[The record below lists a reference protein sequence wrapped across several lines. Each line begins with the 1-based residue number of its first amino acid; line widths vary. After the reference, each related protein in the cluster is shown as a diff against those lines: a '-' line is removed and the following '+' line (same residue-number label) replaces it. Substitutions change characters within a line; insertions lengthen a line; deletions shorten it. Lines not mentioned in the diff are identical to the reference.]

1 MQFYKEKFNDAG
13 WFIPPYVSIGYLQ
26 EVVKDI
32 TSNGNVDL
40 ESSLAYV
47 YNETNLAAL
56 VTERY
61 TEVPIVNEYLQI
73 IRESIEAHFIGLD
86 HIAVS
91 GLIPVIEGVG
101 RKFAKANDI
110 NESYVK
116 NVFVAFAEH
125 CKNDVITNQIGAV
138 NEIIPILDAF
148 VHFAKENL
156 YVNSANYPHNDNT
169 NRHGILHGAF
179 SDTDYGT
186 PLNFYKVIG
195 AVDFLCFVISIREP
209 ISFLAPSPTLNS
221 ISLEKYYRMLT
232 ALKSLKSNG

>member
-1 MQFYKEKFNDAG
+1 MQFYKEKFNSAG

-32 TSNGNVDL
+32 TENGNADL
-40 ESSLAYV
+40 ESSLAFI
-47 YNETNLAAL
+47 YNEKNLAAM

-61 TEVPIVNEYLQI
+61 PEVPIVNEYLQI
-73 IRESIEAHFIGLD
+73 IKESIEAHFIGLD
-86 HIAVS
+86 HVAVS
-91 GLIPVIEGVG
+91 GLIPVVEGIG

-116 NVFVAFAEH
+116 NVFVKFAEH
-125 CKNDVITNQIGAV
+125 CKEDVTTNRIGVV
-138 NEIIPILDAF
+138 NEIVAMLDSF

-156 YVNSANYPHNDNT
+156 YVNSDKYPHNDNT

-179 SDTDYGT
+179 SDTDYGS

-195 AVDFLCFVISIREP
+195 AVDFLCFVVSIREP
-209 ISFLAPSPTLNS
+209 ISFLGPDTTLNS
-221 ISLEKYYRMLT
+221 ISLEKYYRMLS
-232 ALKSLKSNG
+232 ALKSFKSNG

>member
-1 MQFYKEKFNDAG
+1 MQFYKEKFNSAG

-26 EVVKDI
+26 DVVNDI
-32 TSNGNVDL
+32 TSNDSVDL
-40 ESSLAYV
+40 ESSLMSV
-47 YNETNLAAL
+47 YNEKKLSAM

-61 TEVPIVNEYLQI
+61 PKVPIINEYLQI
-73 IRESIEAHFIGLD
+73 IRESIEAHFLGLD

-91 GLIPVIEGVG
+91 GLIPVVEGVG
-101 RKFAKANDI
+101 GKFAKAKGI

-116 NVFVAFAEH
+116 NVFVAFAEY
-125 CKNDVITNQIGAV
+125 CKNDVTTHEIGAV
-138 NEIIPILDAF
+138 NEIVPMLDAF

-156 YVNSANYPHNDNT
+156 YVNSDNYPHNDNT

-209 ISFLAPSPTLNS
+209 ISFLPPNSTLNS
-221 ISLEKYYRMLT
+221 ITLEKYYRMLT
-232 ALKSLKSNG
+232 AFKSFKSNG